1 MAKFNAEI
9 VCENGMIEGIID
21 ESSLI
26 PKYYDDLL
34 SRPSINGVVLTGDR
48 NGKDYGLVDQLDEV
62 TNFEIENIF
71 K

>member
-1 MAKFNAEI
+1 MTKFNAEI
-9 VCENGMIEGIID
+9 VCENGIIEGTVD

-34 SRPSINGVVLTGDR
+34 SRPSINGIVLTGDR
-48 NGKDYGLVDQLDEV
+48 NGKEYGLVDAIEEA
-62 TNFEIENIF
+62 TNIEIENMF